1 MSNEITKIFDD
12 LFNHQR
18 NRRNSSNAAFDDL
31 FTITETKTRVKAT
44 LLPPRTKVL
53 KGIVLGVARQ
63 KNTLNGNPGFPR
75 SYVLY
80 VRSNGRIIEYKTE
93 PNASWIYDIDFHN
106 LVEKQIEYYSK
117 NKIITILGVEFDY
130 D

>member
-1 MSNEITKIFDD
+1 MTDPITKM
-12 LFNHQR
+12 
-18 NRRNSSNAAFDDL
+18 FDDL
-31 FTITETKTRVKAT
+31 FTITETKTRMKVT

-53 KGIVLGVARQ
+53 KGIVLGVARL
-63 KNTLNGNPGFPR
+63 KNTLNGNPR
-75 SYVLY
+75 YVLY
-80 VRSNGRIIEYKTE
+80 VKSNGRTIEYKTE

-130 D
+130 E